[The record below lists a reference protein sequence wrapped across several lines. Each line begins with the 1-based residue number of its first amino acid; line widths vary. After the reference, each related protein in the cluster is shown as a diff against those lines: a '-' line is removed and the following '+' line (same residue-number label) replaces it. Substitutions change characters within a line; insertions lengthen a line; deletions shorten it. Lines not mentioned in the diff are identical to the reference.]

1 MLFDSITDDP
11 LVRRFI
17 AAGLL
22 VVLVL
27 ISAALLTGVRI
38 VANRLERGPRR
49 QLAAGVLRAVGRP
62 GAIFVGAGGV
72 FLSLIAL
79 PDLAGVRAQIGG
91 TWAVVA
97 ILLVAQGGVNVVRA
111 AIGWYLV
118 NVAPRTETKFDDS
131 MLPLLRRMLVI
142 VIYGIALLVILD
154 ALGLSISP
162 ILGGLGITGIAVA
175 LALQPTLS
183 NFFAGTYVLSEG
195 AINVGDFIELDSGPA
210 GYVLDVGWRSTKIRT
225 WQSNLVIIP
234 NSVMADHVIT
244 NYNRPTKNMGV
255 MVTCGVSYSSDLA
268 EVERIA
274 MEVGEQVIQD
284 VSAAVNNTQPFFGFT
299 TFGDSNIDFWLFLQ
313 AEDRWGSFVV
323 TNELVKRLHAR
334 FKVEGIEINYPVR
347 KIVYE
352 DGAPPSQAAIQ
363 EQPAP

>member
-1 MLFDSITDDP
+1 MLFESITDEN
-11 LVRRFI
+11 VRRLI

-22 VVLVL
+22 VAAVVV
-27 ISAALLTGVRI
+27 SAALLAGVRM
-38 VANRLERGPRR
+38 VARRLERGTRR
-49 QLAAGVLRAVGRP
+49 GLAAQVVRAVGRP
-62 GAIFVGAGGV
+62 GALLVGVGGV
-72 FLSLIAL
+72 FLGLIVV
-79 PDLAGVRAQIGG
+79 PDLAGVRDQIGR
-91 TWAVVA
+91 TWAVFA
-97 ILLVAQGGVNVVRA
+97 ILLVAQGSVNVVRA
-111 AIGWYLV
+111 AVGWYLV

-142 VIYGIALLVILD
+142 VIYGIAFLVILD
-154 ALGLSISP
+154 ALEFSISP

-195 AINVGDFIELDSGPA
+195 AINVGDFIELDGGPS

-274 MEVGEQVIQD
+274 MEVGEEVVEE
-284 VSAAVNNTQPFFGFT
+284 VSAAVNNTRPFFGFS

-352 DGAPPSQAAIQ
+352 DGAPPGGPALQAQAAS
-363 EQPAP
+363 

>member
-1 MLFDSITDDP
+1 MLFESITDEN
-11 LVRRFI
+11 VRRLI

-22 VVLVL
+22 VAAVVF
-27 ISAALLTGVRI
+27 SAALLASVRL

-49 QLAAGVLRAVGRP
+49 QLAAGVVRAVGRP
-62 GAIFVGAGGV
+62 GAILVGAGGV
-72 FLSLIAL
+72 FLGLIVV
-79 PDLAGVRAQIGG
+79 PDLAGVRDGIGR
-91 TWAVVA
+91 TWAVFA

-111 AIGWYLV
+111 AAGWYLV

-142 VIYGIALLVILD
+142 VIYGVALLVILD

-195 AINVGDFIELDSGPA
+195 AINVGDFIELDGGPS

-274 MEVGEQVIQD
+274 MEVGQQVID
-284 VSAAVNNTQPFFGFT
+284 EMSAAVSNTLPFFGFNA
-299 TFGDSNIDFWLFLQ
+299 FGDSNIDFWLFLQ

-323 TNELVKRLHAR
+323 TNDLVKRLHAR
-334 FKVEGIEINYPVR
+334 FRVEGIEINYPVR
-347 KIVYE
+347 KLVYE
-352 DGAPPSQAAIQ
+352 NGAAPGGAALQ

>member
-1 MLFDSITDDP
+1 MLFESITDDNV
-11 LVRRFI
+11 LRLI

-22 VVLVL
+22 VAAVVV
-27 ISAALLTGVRI
+27 SAALLAGVRM
-38 VANRLERGPRR
+38 VANRLERGTQRR
-49 QLAAGVLRAVGRP
+49 LAAQVVRAVGRP
-62 GAIFVGAGGV
+62 GAVLLGVGGV
-72 FLSLIAL
+72 FLGLIVV
-79 PDLAGVRAQIGG
+79 PDLAGVRDQIGR
-91 TWAVVA
+91 TWAVFA
-97 ILLVAQGGVNVVRA
+97 ILLVAQGGVNIVRA
-111 AIGWYLV
+111 AVGWYLV

-142 VIYGIALLVILD
+142 VIYGIAFLVILD
-154 ALGLSISP
+154 ALRFSISP

-195 AINVGDFIELDSGPA
+195 AINVGDFIELDGGPS

-244 NYNRPTKNMGV
+244 NYNRPSRLMGV

-268 EVERIA
+268 EVERVA
-274 MEVGEQVIQD
+274 MEVGQQVID
-284 VSAAVNNTQPFFGFT
+284 EVSAAVNNTQPFFGFNV
-299 TFGDSNIDFWLFLQ
+299 FGDSNIDFWLFLQ

-334 FKVEGIEINYPVR
+334 FRVEGIEINYPVR

-352 DGAPPSQAAIQ
+352 DGAPPALQGQAA
-363 EQPAP
+363 P